1 VFLCQKIKLQKT
13 NNKQISMTKKTN
25 NKQLALDLIWGLVFI
40 WNLELVVWNLF
51 EI

>member
-1 VFLCQKIKLQKT
+1 VFLCEKIKLQIT
-13 NNKQISMTKKTN
+13 NNNDQKTN
-25 NKQLALDLIWGLVFI
+25 NKQLALDLIWALVLL